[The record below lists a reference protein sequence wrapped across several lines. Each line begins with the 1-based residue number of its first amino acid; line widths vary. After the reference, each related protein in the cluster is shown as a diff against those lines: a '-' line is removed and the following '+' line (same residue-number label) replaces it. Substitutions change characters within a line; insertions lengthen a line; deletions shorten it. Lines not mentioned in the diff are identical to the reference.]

1 MKLIEKY
8 TKDKTIIK
16 TIYVKDKIINFILK

>member
-8 TKDKTIIK
+8 TKDKKVFKI
-16 TIYVKDKIINFILK
+16 IYVKDKIINFIIK